1 MGRLGRVRRLDE
13 EAELSGRTFS
23 PREDDPVELECA
35 QGGSL
40 DAMLVCEQYDSH
52 PSYIETFE

>member
-1 MGRLGRVRRLDE
+1 MRTVGRVRRLDE
-13 EAELSGRTFS
+13 DGELGGRPCS
-23 PREDDPVELECA
+23 PREDDPAELECV
-35 QGGSL
+35 QGDSL